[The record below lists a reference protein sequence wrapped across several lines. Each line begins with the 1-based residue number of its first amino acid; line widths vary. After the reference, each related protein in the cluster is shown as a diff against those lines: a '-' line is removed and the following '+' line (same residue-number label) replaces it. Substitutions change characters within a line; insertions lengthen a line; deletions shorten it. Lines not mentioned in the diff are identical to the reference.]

1 MNMKKISVLIIALLM
16 LTSGFVF
23 GEKAETLEQA
33 KILSA
38 NSGIPILLEF
48 VHED

>member
-1 MNMKKISVLIIALLM
+1 MNKKKISILIIALLM
-16 LTSGFVF
+16 LASGFVF
-23 GEKAETLEQA
+23 GEKVASLEQA